1 MRCIQRTDGMDE
13 TDWTISRDA
22 TVKDDHRDARSA
34 GLFNGWRQGR
44 RGVRRDDEGAA
55 LAVLYEVGNIGNL
68 LVVLAVGDDMV
79 ECDAFDGRLSL
90 HDLPAD
96 DTPGV
101 VFPGLGHAD
110 LIRAVLLVLRGVNH
124 VRVDHLK
131 PGLVA
136 WPRGYD
142 GALSELFFAFLLAE
156 ERVRH
161 GALAGRSCVQ
171 VFDRAGSASSSAGGG
186 TRKRTSSNSGC
197 RRLSN
202 TRRGG
207 CRRLSNTRRGGR
219 SRSCPAAAGADHRDD
234 RRDHD
239 HSP

>member
-1 MRCIQRTDGMDE
+1 MDE
-13 TDWTISRDA
+13 TDWTVSRDA
-22 TVKDDHRDARSA
+22 TVKDDDRDARSA
-34 GLFNGWRQGR
+34 GLLDGWRQGR

-55 LAVLYEVGNIGNL
+55 VAVLHEVGNIGNL
-68 LVVLAVGDDMV
+68 LVVRAVGDDMV

-131 PGLVA
+131 PGLVD
-136 WPRGYD
+136 WPRGHG
-142 GALSELFFAFLLAE
+142 GALSELLFAFLLAE

-171 VFDRAGSASSSAGGG
+171 VFDQAGSASSSAGGD

-197 RRLSN
+197 RRLSD
-202 TRRGG
+202 
-207 CRRLSNTRRGGR
+207 TRRGGR
-219 SRSCPAAAGADHRDD
+219 SRSCPAAAGADHRDE